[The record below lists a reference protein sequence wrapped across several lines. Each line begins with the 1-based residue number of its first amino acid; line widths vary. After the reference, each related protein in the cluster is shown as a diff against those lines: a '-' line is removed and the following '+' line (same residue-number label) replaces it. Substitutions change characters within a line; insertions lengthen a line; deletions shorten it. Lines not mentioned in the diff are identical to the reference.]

1 MHVIISAVFECP
13 CPLPSFLCDL
23 GPSPIVTPCIIDK
36 MGFRLC
42 CGHYQEIHTCKNIKT
57 QYI

>member
-1 MHVIISAVFECP
+1 MHAIIFAVLECP
-13 CPLPSFLCDL
+13 CPLPFSLCDL
-23 GPSPIVTPCIIDK
+23 GPSPMAIPCIIDN

-42 CGHYQEIHTCKNIKT
+42 CGHYKEIYTGKNIKT